1 MSNDNESIQVN
12 MDNFDPRGVETTIQI
27 PKLSEWRCIAFG
39 VSYTPVKGYHP
50 NWFHRQMCWLLLG
63 VRWVKNV
70 ESE

>member
-1 MSNDNESIQVN
+1 MSDDNESVQV
-12 MDNFDPRGVETTIQI
+12 DLHGAEATIQI
-27 PKLSEWRCIAFG
+27 PKPSEWRCIAFG
-39 VSYTPVKGYHP
+39 VGYTPAKGHHP